1 MAMNIITTLPA
12 GDPMFKII
20 VDGEVVETV
29 MHEDEYAIKEYIR
42 EEYEYYGEKA
52 KYEKIG
58 E

>member
-42 EEYEYYGEKA
+42 EEYEYCGEKA

>member
-1 MAMNIITTLPA
+1 
-12 GDPMFKII
+12 MFNII

-29 MHEDEYAIKEYIR
+29 MYNEESEIRNYIR

-52 KYEKIG
+52 SFKKIG

>member
-1 MAMNIITTLPA
+1 
-12 GDPMFKII
+12 MFKII

-52 KYEKIG
+52 KYKKIG

>member
-1 MAMNIITTLPA
+1 MNIITTLPA

-42 EEYEYYGEKA
+42 EEYEYCGEKA

>member
-12 GDPMFKII
+12 GDPMFNII

-29 MHEDEYAIKEYIR
+29 MHDDEYAIKEYIR

-52 KYEKIG
+52 SFKKIG

>member
-1 MAMNIITTLPA
+1 
-12 GDPMFKII
+12 MFNII

-29 MHEDEYAIKEYIR
+29 MYGDEHAIKEYVR

-52 KYEKIG
+52 RYLRVG